1 MPLIQGD
8 TYEVIN
14 KNIQMLI
21 KEGYEPK
28 QAVAIAYDEA
38 EKSKSKRT
46 LISSCAKGESSV
58 TKSDKYFLSKKHAL
72 SLSRFSR
79 LSDIILNIKK
89 RKL

>member
-14 KNIQMLI
+14 KNIAKLI

-28 QAVAIAYDEA
+28 QAVAIAYAEA

-46 LISSCAKGESSV
+46 
-58 TKSDKYFLSKKHAL
+58 
-72 SLSRFSR
+72 
-79 LSDIILNIKK
+79 K
-89 RKL
+89 R